1 MPQVDIKLVS
11 TADTGGFDK
20 ASQATKALTSE
31 IGGAGQSSKQA
42 AKGVNELGENFEK
55 GAGAGRIMGEAM
67 KGNVSAMLQLAPAIK
82 AVGAMM
88 KTSLIGILITIGA
101 LAAQVLVPLI
111 KGFADAKK
119 ELEAMGKAADEAKLH
134 LQGLDKTKM
143 DSLKQQLEGITKS
156 TTDALEEFK
165 LLASEMDKIAS
176 AKFSADMAGIDAS
189 NLSPEEKEKKKAA
202 LQATEDER
210 KRQLPVA
217 QQLEEY
223 QLLSIDAGRKR
234 AVAEEAATKY
244 ADITDAIGGSQFAEL
259 PKLLE
264 EKRGLEKAQAL
275 AELGR
280 APGSPDMSEEE
291 TARKKRIA
299 EIATQLTRE
308 DPATYKTEAAYKAEM
323 ERRQKLQD
331 DVDAQFSSATQADQA
346 AQDKAA
352 RAGRNYFSSVR
363 VAGAQKDSA
372 QRIAG
377 YAAQKSAMSP
387 DEQAKRIEELQ
398 ATAEKAAQSGDWAAQ
413 DKAVAAIAKA
423 KADWAT
429 KYGTGDT
436 PANATPFSAYKPNVK
451 TTTYAPDGT
460 PDGAISAAPKTEAA
474 AEKNAADTE
483 KQAAETE
490 KKDEESAK
498 KIKASGDN
506 LTAKSTAL
514 LDKAEK
520 NATQQPAAVEKAA
533 GTVETVA
540 KSLAPA
546 PSLAPVESAI
556 RELGDTYN
564 RKLAVQQQQINRI
577 ADAIKNMARDAAS
590 TA

>member
-244 ADITDAIGGSQFAEL
+244 ADITDAIGVSQFAAL

-413 DKAVAAIAKA
+413 DKAVAAAKA
-423 KADWAT
+423 KADWSK
-429 KYGTGDT
+429 KYGTGAA

-460 PDGAISAAPKTEAA
+460 PDGKADLAQPLTEAA
-474 AEKNAADTE
+474 KAHEDAAKQSGESTQAAAEAAEKL
-483 KQAAETE
+483 K
-490 KKDEESAK
+490 ESAK
-498 KIKASGDN
+498 PLDAAP
-506 LTAKSTAL
+506 LTTAL
-514 LDKAEK
+514 QAA
-520 NATQQPAAVEKAA
+520 ATAQQTAGAQSVAAIQSLTTTA
-533 GTVETVA
+533 GQLTQIA
-540 KSLAPA
+540 
-546 PSLAPVESAI
+546 
-556 RELGDTYN
+556 
-564 RKLAVQQQQINRI
+564 QQQSRQIETLRSQVAQVAQQVTNLR
-577 ADAIKNMARDAAS
+577 AAQN
-590 TA
+590 AA